1 MVGLGRREVRGL
13 VSDAGGRLL
22 LLLCGV
28 VMEVAVEEVVEEMEE
43 VEEVEVDEVE
53 VEVVEGGY
61 RPLPP

>member
-1 MVGLGRREVRGL
+1 M
-13 VSDAGGRLL
+13 

-28 VMEVAVEEVVEEMEE
+28 VVEVAVAVEEVVEEMEE
-43 VEEVEVDEVE
+43 VEADEVE

>member
-28 VMEVAVEEVVEEMEE
+28 VVEVAVAVEEVVEEMEE
-43 VEEVEVDEVE
+43 VEADEVE

>member
-1 MVGLGRREVRGL
+1 
-13 VSDAGGRLL
+13 L

-28 VMEVAVEEVVEEMEE
+28 VVEVAVAVEEVVEEMEE
-43 VEEVEVDEVE
+43 VEEVEADEVE